1 MLPDIQ
7 LDDRRFEDLVAE
19 AKRRIPGYTPEWTD
33 LNDSDPGMTLV
44 QLFAWLAEMMLWRL
58 NRVPDKNFIKFLG
71 LVGIDLKPAVPATA
85 LATFPKST
93 AISFTPLTCTERPS
107 MSRSASPASRRC
119 AAMRIILWRTFS
131 AAE

>member
-1 MLPDIQ
+1 MAFPDIR

-71 LVGIDLKPAVPATA
+71 LVGIDLKPAVPARA
-85 LATFPKST
+85 ELTFTLSAPGLDR
-93 AISFTPLTCTERPS
+93 AIPIPQGT
-107 MSRSASPASRRC
+107 
-119 AAMRIILWRTFS
+119 
-131 AAE
+131 